1 MSILSDLAH
10 IAADTLPVWRDSAVA
25 LLAGVVIASLWF
37 YASAT
42 E

>member
-1 MSILSDLAH
+1 MNLSDMLY

-25 LLAGVVIASLWF
+25 LLAGIVIASLWF